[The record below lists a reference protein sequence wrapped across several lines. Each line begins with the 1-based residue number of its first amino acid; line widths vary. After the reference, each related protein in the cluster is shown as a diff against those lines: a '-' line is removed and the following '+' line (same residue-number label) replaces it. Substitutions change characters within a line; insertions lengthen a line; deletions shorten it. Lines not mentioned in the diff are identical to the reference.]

1 MQRSAFW
8 QTFQD
13 VRSSLSVSQP
23 FRSVGTPP
31 LWSWAAT
38 WLTLRTGSSPWMLL
52 RWGFVWGR
60 AAFCL
65 RSALAAFDVHALPW
79 AALRDYFIRRYRTA
93 VVRDRTEQ
101 EKTEPNRRKRNH
113 TKMKYKTEKGKPCI
127 IVASNFQFLFFSPQL
142 LFAEVL
148 GSELLLLRFFFPSFL
163 GVVLGQ
169 ERSFFPALFDF
180 GFQNNAKECIV

>member
-1 MQRSAFW
+1 MRAKFTRVAHLCQIFPAFAGFCKISIPFLRICAPFTFAPW

-13 VRSSLSVSQP
+13 LRSSLSVSQP

-31 LWSWAAT
+31 PWSWAAT

-113 TKMKYKTEKGKPCI
+113 TKMKCKTEKGKPCI
-127 IVASNFQFLFFSPQL
+127 IVVSNFDFFVLFSAAP
-142 LFAEVL
+142 
-148 GSELLLLRFFFPSFL
+148 LR
-163 GVVLGQ
+163 
-169 ERSFFPALFDF
+169 
-180 GFQNNAKECIV
+180 